1 MTRVD
6 TLRQELSSLDPRRR
20 RQAIFAIV
28 KEDAKELSGCILSI
42 FRRDASSAIRG
53 LCAWALGKLH
63 CKEAYP
69 DLVNGMEA
77 DDPEVR
83 SWSAWALGEIGLSD
97 GVNPLEHAMENEPNP
112 LVRRAIGGAL
122 KKLRDEP
129 TREHV
134 STVIRRLRPP
144 PTDNERTQF
153 IVENLA
159 SLQWPLEKGAIV
171 ELRRKLQEIDP
182 IYFGLY
188 MEWLRRKPSIERAL
202 LNPKKVYSDFE

>member
-1 MTRVD
+1 
-6 TLRQELSSLDPRRR
+6 
-20 RQAIFAIV
+20 
-28 KEDAKELSGCILSI
+28 
-42 FRRDASSAIRG
+42 
-53 LCAWALGKLH
+53 
-63 CKEAYP
+63 
-69 DLVNGMEA
+69 
-77 DDPEVR
+77 
-83 SWSAWALGEIGLSD
+83 
-97 GVNPLEHAMENEPNP
+97 MENEPNP
-112 LVRRAIGGAL
+112 LVRKAIGGAL

-153 IVENLA
+153 IAENLA
-159 SLQWPLEKGAIV
+159 SLQWPLEKEAIV
-171 ELRRKLQEIDP
+171 ELRRQLQEIDP